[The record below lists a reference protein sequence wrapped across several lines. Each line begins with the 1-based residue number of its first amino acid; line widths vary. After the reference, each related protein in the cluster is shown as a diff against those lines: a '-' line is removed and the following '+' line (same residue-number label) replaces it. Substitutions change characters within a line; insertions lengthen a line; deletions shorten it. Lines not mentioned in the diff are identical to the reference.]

1 MHVKPAETALPWI
14 YRGFCVLG
22 YSCDDTMEDIS
33 AIVKTVGIAIARLE
47 SGEKVLVAQVIASV
61 EIG

>member
-1 MHVKPAETALPWI
+1 
-14 YRGFCVLG
+14 VLG